1 MLNKKRILI
10 IGGIA
15 AIVSAISAVYV
26 KRNAMNDELKSLT
39 GRK

>member
-1 MLNKKRILI
+1 MQNKKNLLI
-10 IGGIA
+10 VGGIA

-26 KRNAMNDELKSLT
+26 KKNAKSNSPKSLT